1 MELYIAKP
9 GFSAYEIKVHE
20 QEELHIHVD
29 ERINASLLV
38 SYSGVEAIINASTH
52 LGQGSSLTLMLKNE
66 ITGKAT
72 LCLQA
77 EVLQDASLTL
87 ALCELDAGALTA
99 DVCVTLKE
107 SGAYAM
113 LRSACIAENEKHF
126 TINCIHEAPYT
137 TGLMEHYAVVKEC
150 GKYHMQATGKMV
162 KGAYESASHQTTRV
176 LTMSQKHNSEV
187 EPVLLIDENNVK
199 ASHATT
205 LGQPDENQLYYLQT
219 RGLSRGQALGLLT
232 VGYIMPITELFDD
245 EEMNQKLKNEI
256 EMKVG
261 LHA

>member
-1 MELYIAKP
+1 M
-9 GFSAYEIKVHE
+9 
-20 QEELHIHVD
+20 ELHIEKNGFSTYEVEAHGQEQLHIYVD

-38 SYSGVEAIINASTH
+38 SYSGVEASINVSAH
-52 LGQGSSLTLMLKNE
+52 LEQGSSLTFMIKNE
-66 ITGKAT
+66 IEDNST
-72 LCLQA
+72 LSLQA
-77 EVLQDASLTL
+77 EVLQDASFTV
-87 ALCELDAGALTA
+87 ALCELNTGASNA
-99 DVCVTLKE
+99 DVRITLKE

-113 LRSACIAENEKHF
+113 LRSACIAEGEKHF
-126 TINCIHEAPYT
+126 DINCIHEAPYT
-137 TGLMEHYAVVKEC
+137 SGYMENYAVVKES
-150 GKYHMQATGKMV
+150 GNYRMKATGKII

-176 LTMSQKHNSEV
+176 LTMSPKHTSEV

-219 RGLSRGQALGLLT
+219 RGLSREQALGLLT
-232 VGYIMPITELFDD
+232 VGYIMPITELFDN